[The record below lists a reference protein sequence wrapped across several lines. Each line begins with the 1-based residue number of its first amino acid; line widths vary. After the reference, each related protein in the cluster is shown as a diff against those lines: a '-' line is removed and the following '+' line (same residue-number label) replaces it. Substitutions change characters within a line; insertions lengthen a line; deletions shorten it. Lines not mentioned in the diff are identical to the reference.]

1 MGKVFG
7 KAFRILGSEERKG
20 RSVDWNKYS
29 QTHKDSSKSFPVVY
43 KVDLQL

>member
-20 RSVDWNKYS
+20 RSVDWNKIFVEIFRS
-29 QTHKDSSKSFPVVY
+29 MLHG
-43 KVDLQL
+43 